1 MVQNQ
6 EGVNSHATGVGGGRP
21 HWKNHLTFNREKRR
35 GPCRK
40 RLSGCSQAA
49 VTGCGEQLGPGQR
62 GERPAGACTAA
73 WPRART
79 HTPNASSLRCRMK
92 APLES
97 GGAWEPVSL
106 RHGMGFTRLGRREPE
121 KAQEMWEPE
130 KPVLT
135 RAAHRSRSLL
145 AGRALCLKA
154 EDPSKLKRLCVDPS
168 PAPATINSAVC
179 PAGAEFNKLRSEI
192 L

>member
-1 MVQNQ
+1 MGRRGEAHVASAFPAVLRPLLPGAASSSGLGSAGNVRLVRAQRVAAGTDTHADCQLITLQN
-6 EGVNSHATGVGGGRP
+6 EGSAGERWSMGAGLAPPRYGIH
-21 HWKNHLTFNREKRR
+21 TFGEKRA
-35 GPCRK
+35 RK
-40 RLSGCSQAA
+40 GSGN
-49 VTGCGEQLGPGQR
+49 VG
-62 GERPAGACTAA
+62 
-73 WPRART
+73 
-79 HTPNASSLRCRMK
+79 
-92 APLES
+92 
-97 GGAWEPVSL
+97 
-106 RHGMGFTRLGRREPE
+106 EPE
-121 KAQEMWEPE
+121 Q
-130 KPVLT
+130 PVLT